1 MKGRFKNSK
10 AILATDKVPDSIF
23 GYPVV
28 SKDTDYTEAD
38 IGFFRDHPEAGGY
51 YDLEDSEEPDAQS
64 AEKAG
69 RSYDPGEPG
78 DEPTGYSREPVQM
91 VDLKTGKEYTETR
104 FRKNDFYHSVISEN
118 EYNRLWQ
125 LNTRRRKD
133 PLSSTYFQKQADGTY
148 RHELLGP
155 DYVVYPEDFED
166 ILAAE
171 EGRPSRN
178 RFRGRPGSSPAHL
191 KRLKDDPGSYIH
203 FRRDGNSNGYVNPT
217 TGAKLSRRDYLNLY
231 LKWEPNEPG
240 EKGDEPTWKDGGGYT
255 HPYRARHRSR
265 WNPETKEYEDTFVYY
280 GAGGSRPL
288 TSEEY
293 NAQWRLNTMRRTDPF
308 SSASYV
314 KLSDGT
320 YRHPR
325 LEGLVIYPEDME
337 DLVAAEE
344 GRPSYNRFLGVA
356 RPDLYKRDALGSYR
370 HIDGRGPTLTDKE
383 YEKLVARH
391 KARENDPLSYIHFVH
406 DFKTGN
412 YVLPETG
419 ARMSRDEYEKYVLS
433 QTFSELQDDPDSFVH
448 VDPNPRL
455 DGSYVNRKTGE
466 KLSLG
471 TFQYLRSTEMARYGI
486 PEDMVDP
493 IVMNDFSRRLKTSI
507 ATFGL
512 SEPEGREIW
521 GNTLMAASVLP
532 SGGSSMTAGAF
543 LRGLATKQ
551 FAKRVATDAGLSAGF
566 QLLTREGRA
575 NLVND
580 PLRFL
585 GDTAVDTMK
594 FATIRNGAM
603 RGSLQAGAV
612 DYVKSRLEG
621 ESSYDATMNGM
632 KTAALFAAIGGYG
645 KLSSLPSSRLARYS
659 MHAPVVGTMGYGIGR
674 ANGLFGG
681 ESTSYDG
688 LTGTGPAPVVIPSY
702 GSYNVNNNRVE
713 RVTLGR

>member
-10 AILATDKVPDSIF
+10 TILATDKVPDSIF

-28 SKDTDYTEAD
+28 SKDADYTEAD
-38 IGFFRDHPEAGGY
+38 VGFFREHPEAGGY
-51 YDLEDSEEPDAQS
+51 YDLEDSEEPDAQA
-64 AEKAG
+64 AEKGG
-69 RSYDPGEPG
+69 RTGEP
-78 DEPTGYSREPVQM
+78 
-91 VDLKTGKEYTETR
+91 
-104 FRKNDFYHSVISEN
+104 
-118 EYNRLWQ
+118 
-125 LNTRRRKD
+125 
-133 PLSSTYFQKQADGTY
+133 
-148 RHELLGP
+148 
-155 DYVVYPEDFED
+155 
-166 ILAAE
+166 
-171 EGRPSRN
+171 
-178 RFRGRPGSSPAHL
+178 
-191 KRLKDDPGSYIH
+191 
-203 FRRDGNSNGYVNPT
+203 
-217 TGAKLSRRDYLNLY
+217 
-231 LKWEPNEPG
+231 
-240 EKGDEPTWKDGGGYT
+240 GDEPTWKDGGGYT
-255 HPYRARHRSR
+255 RPYRRRWSQR
-265 WNPETKEYEDTFVYY
+265 WNPDTGKNEDVFHYY
-280 GAGGSRPL
+280 GAADSRPL
-288 TSEEY
+288 TEEEY
-293 NAQWRLNTMRRTDPF
+293 NAQWWLNTERRRRPG
-308 SSASYV
+308 SSTKYERQP
-314 KLSDGT
+314 DGT

-325 LEGLVIYPEDME
+325 FGDAVIYQEDME
-337 DLVAAEE
+337 DLIAVEE

-370 HIDGRGPTLTDKE
+370 HIDGRGPALTDKE

-419 ARMSRDEYEKYVLS
+419 AWMTRDEYEKYVLA
-433 QTFSELQDDPDSFVH
+433 QTVSELQNDPDSFVH

-471 TFQYLRSTEMARYGI
+471 AFQNLRNTEMARYGI
-486 PEDMVDP
+486 PKDMADP

-532 SGGSSMTAGAF
+532 SGGSTATAGAF

-551 FAKRVATDAGLSAGF
+551 FAKRVAVDAGLSAGF
-566 QLLTREGRA
+566 QLVTPEGRD

-585 GDTAVDTMK
+585 GDTAVDTVK
-594 FATIRNGAM
+594 FAAIHNGAVK
-603 RGSLQAGAV
+603 GSLQAGAV

-621 ESSYDATMNGM
+621 KSSYDATMDGM
-632 KTAALFAAIGGYG
+632 ETAAMFAAIGGYG